1 MKKTRPV
8 HLDLLKVQFPITAIA
23 SILHR
28 VSGVIMFVVIGLLLM
43 LLQNSLDSSESF
55 DSVRSLFQSDIAKI
69 LTLGIFAAFF
79 YHLFGG
85 LRHLVMDMGYWEEM
99 NSGTLSAQITIALTV
114 IVVAAMGVWLW

>member
-28 VSGVIMFVVIGLLLM
+28 VSGVIMFVVVGLLLM
-43 LLQNSLDSSESF
+43 LLQNSLESSESF
-55 DSVRSLFQSDIAKI
+55 DSVRSFFQSDIVKI
-69 LTLGIFAAFF
+69 LTLGVFAAFF

-99 NSGTLSAQITIALTV
+99 KSGTLSAQITIVLTV